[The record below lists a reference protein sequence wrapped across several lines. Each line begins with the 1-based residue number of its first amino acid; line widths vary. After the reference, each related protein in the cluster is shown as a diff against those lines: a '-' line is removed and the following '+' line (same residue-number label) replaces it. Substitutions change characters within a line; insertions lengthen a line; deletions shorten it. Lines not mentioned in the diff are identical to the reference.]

1 MAKNS
6 ESPKPL
12 KRRNKVVAAVDLP
25 GVPAGTRGS
34 VLTVVG
40 LRWVRHRVKFDNG
53 VEIGSLD
60 RSVLATPD
68 EWKAARAA
76 AVSG

>member
-6 ESPKPL
+6 ENPEPL
-12 KRRNKVVAAVDLP
+12 KRRKKVVAAVDLP
-25 GVPAGTRGS
+25 GVPAGTPGR

-40 LRWVRHRVKFDNG
+40 IRWIRHRVQFENG

-68 EWKAARAA
+68 EWKAAQAPT
-76 AVSG
+76 VSG